1 MFIGFWCFFLSLF
14 SALVPKKLLNFTEIF
29 FIVDNLILNL
39 QTSWLRFIRFINKYY
54 LFYTLPYFNQICLV
68 FFKIFFAIMLFALSC

>member
-39 QTSWLRFIRFINKYY
+39 QTS
-54 LFYTLPYFNQICLV
+54 
-68 FFKIFFAIMLFALSC
+68 